1 MKLECS
7 VEELKLLFKNFD
19 LREKA
24 IELKIDGEKVGK
36 LIAPSINKTFK
47 QSGNITA

>member
-19 LREKA
+19 LKETN
-24 IELKIDGEKVGK
+24 IKIDGAKVAEK
-36 LIAPSINKTFK
+36 IAPSISNALKNA
-47 QSGNITA
+47 GI